1 MKTRMLLLPKQQR
14 LYKEWSNL
22 KKASISRLYSSHS
35 LIFDMQL
42 ESKDISEKTIFQ
54 KIAEAQRFQN
64 FITLTI
70 IVAGLIIG
78 METFPYMTQNFH
90 AIFAVSDV
98 VILGVFILEIFI
110 KIAAEGRKPWRYFFD
125 PWNIFDFLIVAVCFL
140 PIDAQFAAVL
150 RLARLFRVLKL
161 VRALPKLQVL
171 VSALLKSL
179 PSMAYVGL
187 LLGLLFYIYS
197 VAGVFLFGANDP
209 VHFGTL
215 WIAMLSLF
223 RVVTGE
229 DWTDVMYIQMYG
241 CQEYPFPDTL
251 SNYSC
256 TSPEAYP
263 VFGALFF
270 VSFMFLGSLIILN
283 LFIGVIMSGMEEA
296 QRENN
301 LEQRQ
306 YNKEQNSVTLSDEL
320 GAVLTQLDTL
330 KTRLEELQ
338 IQAERKK

>member
-1 MKTRMLLLPKQQR
+1 M
-14 LYKEWSNL
+14 
-22 KKASISRLYSSHS
+22 
-35 LIFDMQL
+35 MQTEEL
-42 ESKDISEKTIFQ
+42 SIFQ
-54 KIAEAQRFQN
+54 RIAQDHRFQN
-64 FITLTI
+64 FITWTI
-70 IVAGLIIG
+70 VTAGLIIG
-78 METFPYMTQNFH
+78 METFPSMVTRFGSVFH
-90 AIFAVSDV
+90 LFDI
-98 VILGVFILEIFI
+98 VILGIFI
-110 KIAAEGRKPWRYFFD
+110 VEIVIKIGAEGSKPWRYFMD

-140 PIDAQFAAVL
+140 PIDASFAAVL

-197 VAGVFLFGANDP
+197 VAGVFLFGQNDP
-209 VHFGTL
+209 VHFGNL

-241 CQEYPFPDTL
+241 CKGYP
-251 SNYSC
+251 YSGDFAQYC
-256 TSPEAYP
+256 TDPVAYP

-296 QRENN
+296 QKENELARRE
-301 LEQRQ
+301 
-306 YNKEQNSVTLSDEL
+306 YNKENNNVTLSDNL
-320 GAVLTQLDTL
+320 GNVLAQLSKLQTEIETL
-330 KTRLEELQ
+330 KL
-338 IQAERKK
+338 QAEQENEQASK

>member
-1 MKTRMLLLPKQQR
+1 MIPK
-14 LYKEWSNL
+14 ED
-22 KKASISRLYSSHS
+22 SS
-35 LIFDMQL
+35 
-42 ESKDISEKTIFQ
+42 IFQ
-54 KIAEAQRFQN
+54 KIAHDQRFQN
-64 FITLTI
+64 FITWTI
-70 IVAGLIIG
+70 VTAGLIIG
-78 METFPYMTQNFH
+78 METFPSMVTRFGSIFH
-90 AIFAVSDV
+90 LFDI
-98 VILGVFILEIFI
+98 VILGIFILEIVI
-110 KIAAEGRKPWRYFFD
+110 KIGAEGTKPWRYFMD

-140 PIDAQFAAVL
+140 PIDASFAAVL

-197 VAGVFLFGANDP
+197 VAGVFLFGQNDP
-209 VHFGTL
+209 VHFGNL

-241 CQEYPFPDTL
+241 CKDYPFSGDFAQ
-251 SNYSC
+251 YC
-256 TSPEAYP
+256 TDPVSYP
-263 VFGALFF
+263 IFGALFF

-296 QRENN
+296 QQENELARRE
-301 LEQRQ
+301 
-306 YNKEQNSVTLSDEL
+306 YNKQNNNVTLSDNL
-320 GAVLTQLDTL
+320 GSVLAQLAKLQTDIETL
-330 KTRLEELQ
+330 KL
-338 IQAERKK
+338 QAERQDEQLK

>member
-1 MKTRMLLLPKQQR
+1 MEQAQD
-14 LYKEWSNL
+14 S
-22 KKASISRLYSSHS
+22 
-35 LIFDMQL
+35 
-42 ESKDISEKTIFQ
+42 IFQ
-54 KIAEAQRFQN
+54 KIVEDHRFQN
-64 FITLTI
+64 FVTWTI
-70 IVAGLIIG
+70 VTAGLIIG
-78 METFPYMTQNFH
+78 METFPSMVERFGQIFH
-90 AIFAVSDV
+90 ICDV
-98 VILGVFILEIFI
+98 VILGIFILEIVI
-110 KIAAEGRKPWRYFFD
+110 KIGAEGRRPWRYFMD

-140 PIDAQFAAVL
+140 PIDASFAAVL

-197 VAGVFLFGANDP
+197 VAGVFLFGQNDP
-209 VHFGTL
+209 VHFGNL

-241 CQEYPFPDTL
+241 CKDYP
-251 SNYSC
+251 YSGDFAQYC
-256 TSPEAYP
+256 TDPVAYP

-296 QRENN
+296 QKENELARREYNRENN
-301 LEQRQ
+301 AVTMSDNLGGILAQLSKLQKDIESVKLKVEQS
-306 YNKEQNSVTLSDEL
+306 EENSS
-320 GAVLTQLDTL
+320 Q
-330 KTRLEELQ
+330 
-338 IQAERKK
+338 

>member
-1 MKTRMLLLPKQQR
+1 MSVEQRMEDER
-14 LYKEWSNL
+14 
-22 KKASISRLYSSHS
+22 AV
-35 LIFDMQL
+35 
-42 ESKDISEKTIFQ
+42 FQ
-54 KIAEAQRFQN
+54 KIAEDNRFQN
-64 FITLTI
+64 FITITI

-78 METFPYMTQNFH
+78 METFPYMVERFH
-90 AIFAVSDV
+90 YLFEFFDV
-98 VILGVFILEIFI
+98 LILGIFILEIVI
-110 KIAAEGRKPWRYFFD
+110 KIAAEGKRPWRYFFD
-125 PWNIFDFLIVAVCFL
+125 PWNIFDFFIVAVCFL

-161 VRALPKLQVL
+161 VRALPKLQIL

-241 CQEYPFPDTL
+241 CKEYPFPDL
-251 SNYSC
+251 SAYEC

-296 QRENN
+296 QKENN

-306 YNKEQNSVTLSDEL
+306 YNKEQNSTTFSDEL
-320 GAVLTQLDTL
+320 GAVLTQVENL
-330 KTRLEELQ
+330 KSRLEELQ
-338 IQAERKK
+338 IQVTQTEDENKS

>member
-1 MKTRMLLLPKQQR
+1 MEQAQD
-14 LYKEWSNL
+14 S
-22 KKASISRLYSSHS
+22 
-35 LIFDMQL
+35 
-42 ESKDISEKTIFQ
+42 IFQ
-54 KIAEAQRFQN
+54 KIVQDHRFQN
-64 FITLTI
+64 FITWTI
-70 IVAGLIIG
+70 VTAGLIIG
-78 METFPYMTQNFH
+78 METFPSMVKRFGEIFH
-90 AIFAVSDV
+90 LFDFL
-98 VILGVFILEIFI
+98 ILGIFILEIII
-110 KIAAEGRKPWRYFFD
+110 KIGAEGRRPWRYFLD

-140 PIDAQFAAVL
+140 PIDASFAAVL

-179 PSMAYVGL
+179 PGMAYVGL

-197 VAGVFLFGANDP
+197 VAGVFLFGQNDP
-209 VHFGTL
+209 VHFGNL

-241 CQEYPFPDTL
+241 CKDYPYAGDFAQ
-251 SNYSC
+251 YC
-256 TSPEAYP
+256 TDPVAYP

-296 QRENN
+296 QKENELARREYNRENN
-301 LEQRQ
+301 MVTMSDSLGSILVHLEKLQTDIETV
-306 YNKEQNSVTLSDEL
+306 K
-320 GAVLTQLDTL
+320 
-330 KTRLEELQ
+330 LQ
-338 IQAERKK
+338 IERKDERK